1 MASARVC
8 RVNVSADRGRVN
20 GYSNTP
26 RREIV
31 DRRIEDFKS
40 RKIDELRTRAV
51 ELVEAESEP
60 GDCHRAESVQRLI
73 QIHEAHD
80 ARESRGR
87 DGPRTTERRRT
98 SPHHTPDS
106 SLLLYTFSPGI
117 TISSVFIIS

>member
-1 MASARVC
+1 VIDA
-8 RVNVSADRGRVN
+8 
-20 GYSNTP
+20 YLWH
-26 RREIV
+26 
-31 DRRIEDFKS
+31 IEDFKS